1 MSVVPI
7 QALAAIGAQ
16 VPVDPAG
23 AAPAVSGRAP
33 SSFAQMMLDGVGQ
46 VDQKLAQVE
55 RLQTA
60 AGLGDTIPPHQIFA
74 AAMEARGSL
83 MLMMQV
89 RARLVEGYQEIM
101 RMQL

>member
-1 MSVVPI
+1 MSIDPI

-33 SSFAQMMLDGVGQ
+33 SSFARMMLDGVQ
-46 VDQKLAQVE
+46 NTNQKILDAE
-55 RLQTA
+55 RMQTMA
-60 AGLGDTIPPHQIFA
+60 TLDDSVPPHRVFVAGAQA
-74 AAMEARGSL
+74 HDAL
-83 MLMMQV
+83 LLMMQV